1 MANNTDAPNVLREIS
16 VFFIIIMEIEV
27 AHVKFKPFPGQGVK
41 GTITIVNM
49 SSLSLFCQIVI
60 SRLHILVSKI

>member
-1 MANNTDAPNVLREIS
+1 M
-16 VFFIIIMEIEV
+16 

-49 SSLSLFCQIVI
+49 SSLSLFPICKNMLRCFIPAAITAVRSVLTFKNSNSI
-60 SRLHILVSKI
+60 I